1 MAVTSR
7 IAKENGTD
15 TGKGNGYGYQ
25 KKALAD
31 GHYTMDVS
39 GLAAANHGPGDVT
52 VDQGVLADGTHM
64 YTEAR
69 FGSIGIDTI
78 GGEAALHLV
87 TDSSSG
93 RLRVDDAFD
102 AAHQVKL
109 GDLGDLSFDY
119 FVQSSD
125 RTDVIPV
132 LRLTIDAD
140 GNLATTND
148 RVDLVFEWAYQNKG
162 AATQG
167 SWQHADL
174 IGGNWVAWEH
184 TYTPSQNLDQIVNMT
199 TFADWADANGFTP
212 TGGIHVDA
220 NSIVLGWQIA
230 DGSGNGTNSMF
241 LDHLHVG
248 GQAINFA

>member
-1 MAVTSR
+1 MAVSSR
-7 IAKENGTD
+7 IAKENGND
-15 TGKGNGYGYQ
+15 TGKGNGFGYQ

-39 GLAAANHGPGDVT
+39 GLSDLNRADHVT
-52 VDQGVLADGTHM
+52 DQGVLADGSHM
-64 YTEAR
+64 VTEVR
-69 FGSIGIDTI
+69 GGGISIDTI
-78 GGEAALHLV
+78 QGEAALHLV
-87 TDSSSG
+87 TDSSNG

-109 GDLGDLSFDY
+109 GNLGDLSFDY
-119 FVQSSD
+119 LVQSSD

-132 LRLTIDAD
+132 IRLTIDAD
-140 GNLATTND
+140 GNLATAND
-148 RVDLVFEWAYQNKG
+148 RVDLVFEWAYQGNG
-162 AATQG
+162 AVTQG

-174 IGGNWVAWEH
+174 SGDNWRAWERANG
-184 TYTPSQNLDQIVNMT
+184 QNLDFGNN
-199 TFADWADANGFTP
+199 FATLSTWESAAGFTP

-220 NSIVLGWQIA
+220 NGVVLGWQIA

>member
-1 MAVTSR
+1 MAVSSR
-7 IAKENGTD
+7 FQKEHGTD

-25 KKALAD
+25 KKAFAD
-31 GHYTMDVS
+31 GNYTMDVS
-39 GLAAANHGPGDVT
+39 GLSAANHGPGDVT
-52 VDQGVLADGTHM
+52 TDQGVLADGTHL

-78 GGEAALHLV
+78 QGEAALHLQ

-109 GDLGDLSFDY
+109 GNLGDLSFD
-119 FVQSSD
+119 FLVQSAD

-132 LRLTIDAD
+132 IRLTIDAD

-148 RVDLVFEWAYQNKG
+148 RVDLVFEWAYQGFG
-162 AATQG
+162 AVPQG

-174 IGGNWVAWEH
+174 SGGDWKAWEH
-184 TYTPSQNLDQIVNMT
+184 TYSPSQNIDFGPN
-199 TFADWADANGFTP
+199 FATLSTWASAAGFTP

-230 DGSGNGTNSMF
+230 DGSGNGTNSMY

>member
-1 MAVTSR
+1 MTISSR

-25 KKALAD
+25 KKAVAD
-31 GHYTMDVS
+31 GNYSTDIS
-39 GLAAANHGPGDVT
+39 GLAAANHGPGDIT
-52 VDQGVLADGTHM
+52 VDQGVLADGTRL

-78 GGEAALHLV
+78 GGNAALHLV

-109 GDLGDLSFDY
+109 GNLGDLNFDY
-119 FVQSSD
+119 YIQSSD

-132 LRLTIDAD
+132 IRLTIDAD

-148 RVDLVFEWAYQNKG
+148 HVDLVFEWAYQGLG
-162 AATQG
+162 ATTQG
-167 SWQHADL
+167 SWQHAD
-174 IGGNWVAWEH
+174 ISGNDWRAWERANG
-184 TYTPSQNLDQIVNMT
+184 QNLDFGSN
-199 TFADWADANGFTP
+199 FATLSTWESASGFTP

-220 NSIVLGWQIA
+220 NSIVLGWSIA
-230 DGSGNGTNSMF
+230 VGSGNGTNSMY

-248 GQAINFA
+248 AQGINFG

>member
-25 KKALAD
+25 KKALSD

-39 GLAAANHGPGDVT
+39 GLSDLNRADHT
-52 VDQGVLADGTHM
+52 TDQGVLADGSHM
-64 YTEAR
+64 YTEVR
-69 FGSIGIDTI
+69 GGGISIDTI
-78 GGEAALHLV
+78 QGEAALHLV
-87 TDSSSG
+87 TDSSNG
-93 RLRVDDAFD
+93 RLRVDDIFD
-102 AAHQVKL
+102 SAHQVKL
-109 GDLGDLSFDY
+109 GNLGDLSFDY
-119 FVQSSD
+119 LVQSSD

-132 LRLTIDAD
+132 IRLTIDAD

-148 RVDLVFEWAYQNKG
+148 RVDLVFEWAYQGNG
-162 AATQG
+162 AVTQG

-174 IGGNWVAWEH
+174 SGGDWRAWERANG
-184 TYTPSQNLDQIVNMT
+184 QNLDFGNN
-199 TFADWADANGFTP
+199 FATLSVWESAAGFTP

-230 DGSGNGTNSMF
+230 DGSGNGTNSMY

>member
-1 MAVTSR
+1 MAVSSR
-7 IAKENGTD
+7 IAKENGND
-15 TGKGNGYGYQ
+15 TGKGNGFGYQ

-52 VDQGVLADGTHM
+52 TNQGTLADGTQLF
-64 YTEAR
+64 TEAR
-69 FGSIGIDTI
+69 FGAISIDTI
-78 GGEAALHLV
+78 QGEAALHLV
-87 TDSSSG
+87 TDSSNG
-93 RLRVDDAFD
+93 RLRVDDGFD

-109 GDLGDLSFDY
+109 GNLGDLSFDY
-119 FVQSSD
+119 LVQSSD

-132 LRLTIDAD
+132 LRITLDAD

-148 RVDLVFEWAYQNKG
+148 RVDLVFEWAYQG
-162 AATQG
+162 SSPVTQG

-174 IGGNWVAWEH
+174 SGDNWKAWEH
-184 TYTPSQNLDQIVNMT
+184 TYSPSQNIDFGPN
-199 TFADWADANGFTP
+199 FATLSTWESAAGFTP

>member
-1 MAVTSR
+1 MRGGAIS
-7 IAKENGTD
+7 
-15 TGKGNGYGYQ
+15 
-25 KKALAD
+25 
-31 GHYTMDVS
+31 
-39 GLAAANHGPGDVT
+39 
-52 VDQGVLADGTHM
+52 
-64 YTEAR
+64 
-69 FGSIGIDTI
+69 IDTI

-87 TDSSSG
+87 TDSSNG
-93 RLRVDDAFD
+93 RLRVDDVFD

-109 GDLGDLSFDY
+109 GNLGDLSFDY

-132 LRLTIDAD
+132 IRLTIDAD

-148 RVDLVFEWAYQNKG
+148 RIDLVFEWAYQGNG
-162 AATQG
+162 AVTQG

-174 IGGNWVAWEH
+174 SGGDWRAWERANGH
-184 TYTPSQNLDQIVNMT
+184 NIDFGNN
-199 TFADWADANGFTP
+199 FATLSTWESAAGFTP

-220 NSIVLGWQIA
+220 NSVVLGWSIA
-230 DGSGNGTNSMF
+230 DGSGNGANSMY